1 MKTLFYPQDL
11 VIVGVSESKENLGRT
26 IAENLDR
33 FMFSGDVYLVGRN
46 RGKIGS
52 SPVYGSIHELPVT
65 PDIAVFLIPAS
76 HVAENLEACGKKGI
90 KRVVIESGGFSEF
103 TEKGYEVEQNL
114 LNIAAKYGI
123 RFIGPNC
130 ISIINL
136 DNGLVLPFMPMDP
149 AVMQKGIVSLIS
161 QSGGIVFGGL
171 KLFSC
176 ENIGVNKLIS
186 IGNKVDLNENDYL
199 KYLIEDDKTGIIG
212 LYIESVSDGR
222 KLMQIA
228 ASTDKPIVVLKSN
241 TSEKSHEIASFH
253 TAALAGNDKV
263 CEAAFAQAGMH
274 RVKSFGEMADLFKV
288 FQLPPMRGNNLAVI
302 GRSGGQIVMAADA
315 ASDNNF
321 NLVKFSHALLKHIG
335 EHARASVIRLTNP
348 LDMGDIFDLKFYAE
362 VVEAV
367 LAESGIDGIVLQHL
381 HGRGAETEA
390 TKELIK
396 NVEKLSLQY
405 RKPVAFCLM
414 TERDEWFSLKTF
426 TDFPLFLEPC
436 CAIRALA
443 ASRRQ
448 FQLKVDPPLPLKAM
462 KQARTN
468 SMGQARHSKKSIIV
482 DSISV
487 DSISVDSFMVD
498 SIRVAGIRETFELL
512 ESKGFKSADYHFA
525 KTPEQAVEAADL
537 LGYPAAIKIASSKIV
552 HKTDAGGVVIDI
564 KDRSGFEKTANEMYD
579 NFASLFHEN
588 KAEFMVQKM
597 VAAGGV
603 EVILGTR
610 RDPEFGPV
618 VLFGLGGIFA
628 EVFKDV
634 AIRVA
639 PVSEN
644 EAEKMITQIKGYPLL
659 AGFRGHLPCDKAA
672 LKQLIVSF
680 SHILIDSP
688 EINNLEINPLIVL
701 NDGEGCINVDAR
713 MLINK

>member
-1 MKTLFYPQDL
+1 METLFYPHDL
-11 VIVGVSESKENLGRT
+11 VIVGVSDSKGNLGRT

-46 RGKIGS
+46 RGKIGNN
-52 SPVYGSIHELPVT
+52 PVYGSILDLPVN
-65 PDIAVFLIPAS
+65 PDLAVFLIPAS

-103 TEKGYEVEQNL
+103 ADEGYEVEQQL
-114 LNIAAKYGI
+114 LSIAEKYGI

-149 AVMQKGIVSLIS
+149 AVMQKGQVSLIS

-199 KYLIEDDKTGIIG
+199 NYLIEDDKTGIIG

-228 ASTDKPIVVLKSN
+228 ASTNKPIVVLKSN
-241 TSEKSHEIASFH
+241 ISEASNEIASFH
-253 TAALAGNDKV
+253 TSALAGNDTV
-263 CEAAFAQAGMH
+263 CDAAFAQAGMH
-274 RVKSFGEMADLFKV
+274 RVKSFGEMADLFKI
-288 FQLPPMRGNNLAVI
+288 FQLPLMKGSNLAVI

-321 NLVKFSHALLKHIG
+321 NLVRFPEELLEHIG
-335 EHARASVIRLTNP
+335 EHARARVIRLTNP
-348 LDMGDIFDLKFYAE
+348 LDMGDIFDLGFYAD

-367 LAESGIDGIVLQHL
+367 LAEPGIDGVVLQHL
-381 HGRGAETEA
+381 HGRKIETEA
-390 TKELIK
+390 TMELIK
-396 NVEKLSLQY
+396 NIERLSLQY
-405 RKPVAFCLM
+405 NKPVAFCLM
-414 TERDEWFSLKTF
+414 TERDEWFLLKTS

-436 CAIRALA
+436 CAIKALA

-448 FQLKVDPPLPLKAM
+448 AQLNVAPSLPLKAM
-462 KQARTN
+462 KQT
-468 SMGQARHSKKSIIV
+468 RHSKKSIT
-482 DSISV
+482 
-487 DSISVDSFMVD
+487 
-498 SIRVAGIRETFELL
+498 VAGIKETFELL
-512 ESKGFKSADYHFA
+512 ESKGFNSAGYNFA
-525 KTPEQAVEAADL
+525 KTPEKAVEAADL
-537 LGYPAAIKIASSKIV
+537 LGYPAALKIASSEIV
-552 HKTDAGGVVIDI
+552 HKTDEGCVIIDI
-564 KDRSGFEKTANEMYD
+564 RDRIGLEKIANEMYD
-579 NFASLFHEN
+579 NFASLFRDN

-597 VAAGGV
+597 VAGGV
-603 EVILGTR
+603 EVILGTK

-628 EVFKDV
+628 EVFQDV

-659 AGFRGHLPCDKAA
+659 AGFRGHSPCDLTS
-672 LKQLIVSF
+672 LKQLIVSL
-680 SHILIDSP
+680 SHILIDSS
-688 EINNLEINPLIVL
+688 EIFNLEINPLIVL
-701 NDGEGCINVDAR
+701 NDGKGCISVDAR
-713 MLINK
+713 MLIN

>member
-1 MKTLFYPQDL
+1 MKTLFYPHDL
-11 VIVGVSESKENLGRT
+11 VIVGVSESKKNMGRT

-33 FMFSGDVYLVGRN
+33 FMFPGDVYLVGRGG
-46 RGKIGS
+46 GKIGS
-52 SPVYGSIHELPVT
+52 KPVYGSIPDLPVT
-65 PDIAVFLIPAS
+65 PDLAVFLIPAS
-76 HVAENLEACGKKGI
+76 HVAGTLEACGKKGI

-103 TEKGYEVEQNL
+103 ADEGYEVEQQL
-114 LNIAAKYGI
+114 LNIAETYGI

-149 AVMQKGIVSLIS
+149 AVMQKGMVSLIS

-176 ENIGVNKLIS
+176 ENIGINKLIS

-199 KYLIEDDKTGIIG
+199 DYLISDDKTGIIG

-228 ASTDKPIVVLKSN
+228 AATDKPIVVLKSN
-241 TSEKSHEIASFH
+241 TSEASNEIASFH
-253 TAALAGNDKV
+253 TAALAGNDTV

-274 RVKSFGEMADLFKV
+274 RVHSFGEMADLFKI
-288 FQLPPMRGNNLAVI
+288 FQLPPMRGSNLAVI

-315 ASDNNF
+315 ASENNF
-321 NLVKFSHALLKHIG
+321 NLVRFPHALLEHIG
-335 EHARASVIRLTNP
+335 GHARASVIRLTNP
-348 LDMGDIFDLKFYAE
+348 LDMGDIFDLGFYAK
-362 VVEAV
+362 VVESV
-367 LAESGIDGIVLQHL
+367 LAEPGIDGVVLQHL

-390 TKELIK
+390 TMELIK

-414 TERDEWFSLKTF
+414 TERDEWFSLKTS

-436 CAIRALA
+436 CAIKALA

-448 FQLKVDPPLPLKAM
+448 AQRKVEPPLPVKAM
-462 KQARTN
+462 GQQTRMNAMGQQVLMN
-468 SMGQARHSKKSIIV
+468 AMGQAENYKKSTIV
-482 DSISV
+482 ADIK
-487 DSISVDSFMVD
+487 
-498 SIRVAGIRETFELL
+498 ETFELL
-512 ESKGFKSADYHFA
+512 ESKGFKHAGCKFA
-525 KTPEQAVEAADL
+525 KTPEKAVEAADL
-537 LGYPAAIKIASSKIV
+537 LGYPLALKIASSKIV
-552 HKTDAGGVVIDI
+552 HKTDEKAVITDI
-564 KDRSGFEKTANEMYD
+564 KDRSGFEKIANEMYD
-579 NFASLFHEN
+579 NFTFLFREN
-588 KAEFMVQKM
+588 KAEFMVQQM

-639 PVSEN
+639 PISEN

-659 AGFRGHLPCDKAA
+659 AGFRGQLPCDKAA

-680 SHILIDSP
+680 SHILIDSS
-688 EINNLEINPLIVL
+688 EIDNLEINPLIVL
-701 NDGEGCINVDAR
+701 NEGKGCISVDAR
-713 MLINK
+713 MLIST

>member
-1 MKTLFYPQDL
+1 MKTLFYPHDL
-11 VIVGVSESKENLGRT
+11 VIVGVSESKGNMGRT
-26 IAENLDR
+26 IAENLDG
-33 FMFSGDVYLVGRN
+33 FMFPGDVYLVGRN
-46 RGKIGS
+46 RGRIGTRI
-52 SPVYGSIHELPVT
+52 VYRSIRDIPVT
-65 PDIAVFLIPAS
+65 PDLAVFLIPAS

-103 TEKGYEVEQNL
+103 ADEGYEVEQQL
-114 LNIAAKYGI
+114 LNIAEKYGI

-149 AVMQKGIVSLIS
+149 AVMQKGMVSLIS

-199 KYLIEDDKTGIIG
+199 NYLIKDDETGIIG

-241 TSEKSHEIASFH
+241 TSKASNEIASFH
-253 TAALAGNDKV
+253 TSALAGNDTV
-263 CEAAFAQAGMH
+263 CDAAFAQAGMH
-274 RVKSFGEMADLFKV
+274 RVKSFGEMADLFKI
-288 FQLPPMRGNNLAVI
+288 FQLPPMKGSNLAVI

-321 NLVKFSHALLKHIG
+321 NLIRFPEELLEHIG
-335 EHARASVIRLTNP
+335 EHARARVIRLTNP
-348 LDMGDIFDLKFYAE
+348 LDMGDIFDLGFYAE

-367 LAESGIDGIVLQHL
+367 LAEPGIDGVVLQHL

-390 TKELIK
+390 TMELIK
-396 NVEKLSLQY
+396 NIKKLSFQY

-414 TERDEWFSLKTF
+414 TERDEWFLLKTS

-436 CAIRALA
+436 CAIQALA

-448 FQLKVDPPLPLKAM
+448 AQLKAAPPSPLKAM
-462 KQARTN
+462 KPV
-468 SMGQARHSKKSIIV
+468 RHPGKSI
-482 DSISV
+482 
-487 DSISVDSFMVD
+487 M
-498 SIRVAGIRETFELL
+498 VAGIKETFELL
-512 ESKGFKSADYHFA
+512 ESNGFKSADYKFA
-525 KTPEQAVEAADL
+525 KTPEKAVEAADK
-537 LGYPAAIKIASSKIV
+537 LGYPSALKIASSQLV
-552 HKTDAGGVVIDI
+552 HKTDAGGVTINI
-564 KDRSGFEKTANEMYD
+564 RDRTGFEKTANEMYD
-579 NFASLFHEN
+579 NFASLFRAN

-597 VAAGGV
+597 VDGGM

-628 EVFKDV
+628 EVFKDI

-644 EAEKMITQIKGYPLL
+644 EAEKMIRQIRGYPLL
-659 AGFRGHLPCDKAA
+659 AGFRGHLPCDLAS

-680 SHILIDSP
+680 SHILMDSP
-688 EINNLEINPLIVL
+688 EIFNLEINPLIVL
-701 NDGEGCINVDAR
+701 NDYKGCISVDAR
-713 MLINK
+713 MLVNQC